1 MLQKIETILT
11 RIILGICAIQGMV
24 LVALM
29 GIEVF
34 FRYVIGRALS
44 WPEEVAGI
52 VFVWFTLLGIA
63 VVMKDDSHISFD
75 FILKRLPKTAAKS
88 IAVFS
93 FLIIMAYAL
102 AMIYAGFTYSKMFSF
117 ETTPAAN
124 ISLWW
129 VNISVPFSGGLLFL
143 YALIKIM
150 EIVNPSVEAKTP

>member
-1 MLQKIETILT
+1 MVRRIEKILT
-11 RIILGICAIQGMV
+11 QVVIGICAIQGMV
-24 LVALM
+24 LVGLM

-34 FRYVIGRALS
+34 FRYIIGRALS

-75 FILKRLPKTAAKS
+75 FLTKRLPKIAAKG

-93 FLIIMAYAL
+93 FLIIMAYAV
-102 AMIYAGFTYSKMFSF
+102 AMIYAGYTYSKMFSF

-124 ISLWW
+124 INLLW
-129 VNISVPFSGGLLFL
+129 VNISVPFSGGLIFL
-143 YALIKIM
+143 YALLKLL
-150 EIVNPSVEAKTP
+150 EIVCPTAEAEKP